1 MCCCSSLA
9 ARRLPPAR
17 RCRRRRRSYY
27 EAHQH
32 GTGRDSWD
40 TKGRRQPHGQ
50 IRIRRVGGRAT
61 RIRERP
67 RGTLGWIDRQT
78 FDVLHL
84 RTQDANFPMAM
95 GLAWAERRVV
105 RGPTGPPCSS
115 ATDSTFCSI
124 YCLSIWGF
132 QSFQFFFYTNAIP
145 IGGILPSCFLK
156 KYEAQICSSERWYNK
171 E

>member
-9 ARRLPPAR
+9 ARRLPSAR
-17 RCRRRRRSYY
+17 RRRRRRRSYY

-40 TKGRRQPHGQ
+40 TKGRWQPHGQ
-50 IRIRRVGGRAT
+50 ICIRRVGGRAT

-67 RGTLGWIDRQT
+67 RRTLGWIDRQT

-84 RTQDANFPMAM
+84 RTQDANFPMAT
-95 GLAWAERRVV
+95 GLAWVERRVV

-115 ATDSTFCSI
+115 ATATYLITYINRLYYTRVPLLANS
-124 YCLSIWGF
+124 
-132 QSFQFFFYTNAIP
+132 QFISQTYVFSDN
-145 IGGILPSCFLK
+145 
-156 KYEAQICSSERWYNK
+156 
-171 E
+171 

>member
-67 RGTLGWIDRQT
+67 RGTLGWINRQT

-84 RTQDANFPMAM
+84 RTQDANFPMAT
-95 GLAWAERRVV
+95 GLAWVERRVV

-115 ATDSTFCSI
+115 ATGKERGKGLTRNWWYSLARGSDDNSSV
-124 YCLSIWGF
+124 
-132 QSFQFFFYTNAIP
+132 QSLAFF
-145 IGGILPSCFLK
+145 GGISAGPV
-156 KYEAQICSSERWYNK
+156 
-171 E
+171 